1 VWPTPTPGATETAP
15 APEEGHRAGLWAA
28 VGREKARP
36 NEPEGGNTTGSGIWR
51 VWRKEH
57 PALEDE
63 DAEKAG
69 RVKRA
74 TEAMHATLGRAVR
87 ELRSRMKLS
96 QLEMAAL
103 ITKHG
108 SATHPETVSKWERG
122 VDGPSP
128 AKRFALAKIASGAS
142 SEDLAE
148 LFRAPIIA
156 WRLVGRVLPWEA
168 E

>member
-1 VWPTPTPGATETAP
+1 
-15 APEEGHRAGLWAA
+15 